1 MGRRRVL
8 GRAGR
13 AAACLV
19 AGLGLLAFGPLAAAQ
34 TDPPAA
40 DEPAADDPAVDDP
53 AVDDPA
59 VVDVVEI
66 EGVLDSVVLDDV
78 RETIAAAD
86 AGGSELVAIRVDSQ
100 SGLNVT
106 ADELI
111 ATVTESSV
119 PVLVYVGPAGAR
131 AAGAAAVLAQAAHIL
146 AMAPVTQM
154 GHVQPV
160 DVGHPHREETADLA
174 ARLRELAR
182 LRGRDPGAAE
192 AALTEN
198 RVFVV
203 QAEGS
208 TEDEVPNDA
217 ILPGGPVSTLSPRE
231 AVEEGVVDLVEP
243 TFGATLAAL
252 GGYEVALPDADGAVT
267 ERTLAIDEGSAS
279 VRVHT
284 LCLLRRVLHTVAD
297 PTLAYLLVVA
307 GAIAI
312 LFEIFQPGFGV
323 AGIAGLGLAAL
334 GAYGLNVL
342 PVNWFAFA
350 LLLVGMVLLAV
361 DLALAGLGA
370 LTLAGTAAF
379 GTGSYFLFGGQQDL
393 RVSLWVL
400 VVVTLFVVAF
410 FVLVMTTVLRAQ
422 GNQAITGAEG
432 LIGKTGVVR
441 SMLNPEGHVF
451 LNGALWRAR
460 APEAAGKVRT
470 GALVRV
476 LALNDAL
483 TLEVE
488 VVEQDAPVR

>member
-1 MGRRRVL
+1 MVRRRVQW
-8 GRAGR
+8 RARR
-13 AAACLV
+13 AASLLV
-19 AGLGLLAFGPLAAAQ
+19 AGLGLLALCPLAAAQ
-34 TDPPAA
+34 TDPAESSTPAGNPPA
-40 DEPAADDPAVDDP
+40 DNPPAL
-53 AVDDPA
+53 
-59 VVDVVEI
+59 VDVIEI
-66 EGVLDSVVLDDV
+66 EGSLDSLVLDDV
-78 RETIAAAD
+78 RETIAAAN

-100 SGLNVT
+100 TGLNVS
-106 ADELI
+106 ADDLI
-111 ATVTESSV
+111 GAVTDSRV
-119 PVLVYVGPAGAR
+119 PILVYVGPAGAR

-154 GHVQPV
+154 GHVDPV
-160 DVGHPHREETADLA
+160 DLGHPEGEPEDLA
-174 ARLRELAR
+174 ERLGDLAR
-182 LRGRDPGAAE
+182 LRGRDPAAAE

-198 RVFVV
+198 RVYVV
-203 QAEGS
+203 QPEGS
-208 TEDEVPNDA
+208 TDAEVPRDA
-217 ILPGGPVSTLSPRE
+217 ILPGGPVSTLTPEE
-231 AVEEGVVDLVEP
+231 AVDAGVVDLVEP

-252 GGYEVALPDADGAVT
+252 EGYEVSLAGTDGTV
-267 ERTLAIDEGSAS
+267 EQQTLAIDEGSAS

-284 LCLLRRVLHTVAD
+284 LGLVRRLLHTVAD
-297 PTLAYLLVVA
+297 PTLAYLLIVA

-312 LFEIFQPGFGV
+312 LFEVFQPGFGV

-350 LLLVGMVLLAV
+350 LLLVGMLLLAV
-361 DLALAGLGA
+361 DLALAWLGGLTIAGA
-370 LTLAGTAAF
+370 AAF
-379 GTGSYFLFGGQQDL
+379 GVGSYYLFGGQGGL

-400 VVVTLFVVAF
+400 IAVTLFVVAF

-422 GNQAITGAEG
+422 GNQAITGAEA
-432 LIGKTGVVR
+432 LIGKTAVVR

-460 APEAAGKVRT
+460 APETAGKVRT

-488 VVEQDAPVR
+488 VVDQDAPVH